1 MCCFSQLSMLSE
13 QLKDINRVDPFS
25 VLPREVAFKV
35 LGYLDAISLCRA
47 AQVSKHW
54 AKLANDDVLWKN
66 ICEQHIGQKC
76 HKCGWGLPLLE
87 RRRKIGPLGTLSP
100 PPDDM
105 SSSFSQ
111 IIYERDEDGPPLKRQ
126 KSCSTDTVAA
136 DSLSTLSLLGSTSSR
151 PISQAPSPTPSRRV
165 RSASP
170 SPRPTLTRP
179 WKDVYCERLSIERNW
194 RRGRCTVRT
203 LKGHA
208 DGVMCLQFS
217 ETLQLTN
224 FPVLITGSYDRTARV
239 WNLDTGEQINILRG
253 HTLAIRA
260 LQFDE
265 AKLITGS
272 MDHTLRVWEWR
283 TGRCIRV
290 LPGHT
295 EGVVCLNFDAN
306 ILASGS
312 VDKTVRIW
320 NFRTGECFVLRGHGD
335 WVNAVQLWDS
345 SSSCRES
352 SVCSTP
358 LFEGQAFADDAA
370 APNNID
376 FGKMLFSASDDGSVR
391 LWDLHSRTCVQEFL
405 GHAAQVQSMKL
416 LLVDP
421 PCEDGDPN
429 NTRASGTTSPGP
441 SAPSFVSPRPTLPD
455 TPLSLLNT
463 SCSDQTDPENWATR
477 SQSSRRSSG
486 SRSPPNPWS
495 FGPKPVLVTGS
506 LDNTIRVWDVDTGK
520 AIQTLFGHIEGVWA
534 VDGDKL
540 RLVSG
545 SHDRTIKVSFAV
557 FTHIL

>member
-1 MCCFSQLSMLSE
+1 
-13 QLKDINRVDPFS
+13 
-25 VLPREVAFKV
+25 
-35 LGYLDAISLCRA
+35 
-47 AQVSKHW
+47 
-54 AKLANDDVLWKN
+54 
-66 ICEQHIGQKC
+66 
-76 HKCGWGLPLLE
+76 
-87 RRRKIGPLGTLSP
+87 
-100 PPDDM
+100 
-105 SSSFSQ
+105 
-111 IIYERDEDGPPLKRQ
+111 
-126 KSCSTDTVAA
+126 
-136 DSLSTLSLLGSTSSR
+136 
-151 PISQAPSPTPSRRV
+151 
-165 RSASP
+165 
-170 SPRPTLTRP
+170 
-179 WKDVYCERLSIERNW
+179 
-194 RRGRCTVRT
+194 VRT

-239 WNLDTGEQINILRG
+239 WNLDTGQQINVLRG

-312 VDKTVRIW
+312 VDKTIRIW
-320 NFRTGECFVLRGHGD
+320 NFRTGDCFVLRGHGD

-358 LFEGQAFADDAA
+358 LFEGRMFADDGT
-370 APNNID
+370 APSSID
-376 FGKMLFSASDDGSVR
+376 YGKMLFSASDDGSVR

-421 PCEDGDPN
+421 SCES
-429 NTRASGTTSPGP
+429 TEFSTGTSSPGP
-441 SAPSFVSPRPTLPD
+441 SGSSFASPRPNPPD
-455 TPLSLLNT
+455 AQASLLNAT
-463 SCSDQTDPENWATR
+463 SSDQTDSENWAAR

-486 SRSPPNPWS
+486 SKSPANPWS
-495 FGPKPVLVTGS
+495 SGPKPVLVTGS

-520 AIQTLFGHIEGVWA
+520 ATQTLFGHIEGVWA

-545 SHDRTIKVSFAV
+545 SHDRTIKVWVREEGRCMATLVGHRGAVTCLALGDDRIISGSDDGDIRVWSFAE
-557 FTHIL
+557 